1 MTVGFSVLSPAQD
14 QLHGQS
20 IIPFFITN
28 DSRFDN
34 PNDSRFETQKCTHVR
49 VWQYVLPDNWTD
61 HEIIFSHLKKRF
73 LNTPEQNSSFLSL
86 FSRCFFT
93 NMITVFPH
101 IFSVS
106 LALALCVALSHF
118 LNRVI

>member
-1 MTVGFSVLSPAQD
+1 MTVAFSVLDQAQD
-14 QLHGQS
+14 QFHGQL
-20 IIPFFITN
+20 IIPFFI
-28 DSRFDN
+28 S
-34 PNDSRFETQKCTHVR
+34 NDSRFETQKCTHMR
-49 VWQYVLPDNWTD
+49 AWQYVLSDNWTD
-61 HEIIFSHLKKRF
+61 YEIIFSHLKKRS
-73 LNTPEQNSSFLSL
+73 LNTPEQNIPFLSL

-106 LALALCVALSHF
+106 LALVLCVALSHF